1 MDNPIELDIEA
12 LKNAFKSLKKAYEI
26 FSAGSSEPDM
36 CDIYADS
43 CVKRFEYTF
52 ETAWKIMK
60 KYFKL
65 QYNKSEEELTMNNIF
80 RYMEGYGFTDSWL
93 KWKEYYAKRIDIEEG
108 YSVKKTKELLSIV
121 SEFIKDTDLLL
132 NKLIE
137 KDLVKV

>member
-1 MDNPIELDIEA
+1 MESSLDIEA
-12 LKNAFKSLKKAYEI
+12 LRNALNSLKKAYEI
-26 FSAGSSEPDM
+26 FSHGASEPEM

-60 KYFKL
+60 KYFKQ
-65 QYNKSEEELTMNNIF
+65 QYSKSEEELTMNNIF

-93 KWKEYYAKRIDIEEG
+93 KWKEYYAKRIGIEE
-108 YSVKKTKELLSIV
+108 YSVKKTKELLSIM
-121 SEFIKDTDLLL
+121 SEFIKDMDLLL